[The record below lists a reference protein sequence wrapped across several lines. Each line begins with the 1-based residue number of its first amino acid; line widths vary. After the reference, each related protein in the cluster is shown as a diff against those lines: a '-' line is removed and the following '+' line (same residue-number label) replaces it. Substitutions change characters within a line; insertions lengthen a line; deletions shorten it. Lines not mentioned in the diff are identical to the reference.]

1 MLDIFTY
8 FYKFTTFRIGVLV
21 KIIILDTETSGSTAE
36 DRVISLAIGEYHNGE
51 LINRKKGMFNPGVAV
66 KQGSFWVHKISD
78 EKLANKPSFKNTE
91 FYPFLESVFAS
102 PENVVVGHAICN
114 DLFMIAR
121 EGIQCKCRLIDTQHC
136 SVEILKT
143 KKTALNFLAKEF
155 NLVNDADK
163 DDIKF
168 HTAEGDVYVT
178 FQLLNELLKHNSL
191 NQLIQL
197 SMAPFY
203 EILLS
208 GEGYRK
214 QRVYHLAT
222 RDKEILLTHYSKV
235 KDQKVFYA
243 LMYFY
248 GNADLFSGETKKA
261 KILKILNRRG
271 EV

>member
-1 MLDIFTY
+1 MLDIFNY
-8 FYKFTTFRIGVLV
+8 FYTLVSLKFGVSV
-21 KIIILDTETSGSTAE
+21 KIIILDTETSGSTLE
-36 DRVISLAIGEYHNGE
+36 DRVISMAIGEYHNGQ

-78 EKLANKPSFKNTE
+78 EKLANKPTFKNTE
-91 FYPFLESVFAS
+91 FFPYLESVFSS

-121 EGIQCKCRLIDTQHC
+121 EGIQCKCRLIDTQYC

-155 NLVNDADK
+155 SLVDEAEK
-163 DDIKF
+163 EGVKF

-178 FQLLNELLKHNSL
+178 YLLLNELLKHNTF

-197 SMAPFY
+197 SMKPFY

-208 GEGYRK
+208 GDGYRK

-222 RDKEILLTHYSKV
+222 KDKEILMAHYNKV

-261 KILKILNRRG
+261 RILKILN
-271 EV
+271 

>member
-1 MLDIFTY
+1 MSFLSLCPIN
-8 FYKFTTFRIGVLV
+8 IGEIV
-21 KIIILDTETSGSTAE
+21 KIIILDTETSGSSLE
-36 DRVISLAIGEYHNGE
+36 DRVISIAIGEYHQGA
-51 LINRKKGMFNPGVAV
+51 LIDRKKGMFNPGVAV
-66 KQGSFWVHKISD
+66 KQGAFWVHKISD

-91 FYPFLESVFAS
+91 FYPYLESVFSS
-102 PENVVVGHAICN
+102 PENVVIGHAICN

-121 EGIQCKCRLIDTQHC
+121 EGIQCKCRIIDTQHC

-155 NLVNDADK
+155 NLINEADK

-178 FQLLNELLKHNSL
+178 YLLLLELLKHNTF
-191 NQLIQL
+191 NQLINI

-203 EILLS
+203 EVMLS
-208 GEGYRK
+208 GDGYRK

-222 RDKEILLTHYSKV
+222 KDKDILLTHYNKV

-248 GNADLFSGETKKA
+248 GNAHLFDGETKKA
-261 KILKILNRRG
+261 KILKILNCC
-271 EV
+271 